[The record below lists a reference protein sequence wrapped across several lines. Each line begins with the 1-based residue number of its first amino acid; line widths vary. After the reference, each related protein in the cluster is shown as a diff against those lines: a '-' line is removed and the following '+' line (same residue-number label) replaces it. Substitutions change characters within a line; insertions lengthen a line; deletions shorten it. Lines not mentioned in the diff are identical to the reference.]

1 MKKILNFITDH
12 RFIIGIQAVLSIIL
26 VVSIALVN
34 ILPMRFLIVIGAFL
48 AILTLLMYLFA
59 KSSSIE
65 SRNVQIRP
73 LIGKIIS
80 VVISIFLLV
89 CCVFIYSN
97 R

>member
-48 AILTLLMYLFA
+48 AILTLLMYLLV
-59 KSSSIE
+59 SSYLHAVYLFKQV
-65 SRNVQIRP
+65 RQP
-73 LIGKIIS
+73 LIRRQVNTIMSHILS
-80 VVISIFLLV
+80 S
-89 CCVFIYSN
+89 
-97 R
+97 

>member
-59 KSSSIE
+59 NLVLLNLEMFRSDH
-65 SRNVQIRP
+65 
-73 LIGKIIS
+73 
-80 VVISIFLLV
+80 LLV
-89 CCVFIYSN
+89 RLFL
-97 R
+97 